1 MQITESKLRQ
11 TVQQL
16 LKEEVHGTIATVQH
30 GSRQP
35 PEDFIKTFENESGLV
50 SWQVNKGAGS
60 MYGHGLYTVWSKTDH
75 QTYRGGY
82 GNWIYKFKVNLY
94 GFIIFDKAICEK
106 VYGSSLSP
114 AEQLKKI
121 GKKHLLN
128 RFDALTKENLEEPPA
143 NMKKSSVMAVATSK
157 YLAGNVNG
165 IVFFGSNDGPV
176 VLIYDPNI
184 VTPMSY
190 AKLEDAKNDIWTKWN
205 PTEIKR
211 SLSRSAQAGTIADPE
226 RLQKAPAINSE
237 KVYASL
243 LKANYNNPA
252 NVKRLKES
260 DYATKI
266 ILTNDPL
273 TSLAILKILSDEDNS
288 AIRANIARRTNLSE
302 DLLIKLSNDEDP
314 DVRAEI
320 AINADTPRGVLL
332 KLAADDD
339 YYIVTSAVV
348 SNLAIYEPENF
359 DILEKLASSS
369 DPRIREKIGAK
380 KETPP
385 EILVKLSDDLSSDV
399 LYAVA
404 AHKKTPQEIL
414 VKLSD
419 DLSTAVRNVI
429 ATREDAP
436 KHSLIKLADDRSP
449 NVRKNVALNRNAPLE
464 ALEKLAN
471 DDVARVLIS
480 VADNRNVTKE
490 ILMKLSNSPIGLVR
504 LAAIRNLKDLNL
516 AEQRI
521 RQLVKLIAI

>member
-1 MQITESKLRQ
+1 MQITELKLRQ

-30 GSRQP
+30 GSRQS

-60 MYGHGLYTVWSKTDH
+60 LYGHGLYTVWSKTDH

-82 GNWIYKFKVNLY
+82 GDWIYKFKVNLY
-94 GFIIFDKAICEK
+94 GFIIFDKAVCEK

-128 RFDALTKENLEEPPA
+128 RLDDNTKEILEQPPA
-143 NMKKSSVMAVATSK
+143 NMKRSSSAAVLTSK

-211 SLSRSAQAGTIADPE
+211 SLSRSAQAGTIADAE
-226 RLQKAPAINSE
+226 RLQKAPVINSE
-237 KVYASL
+237 KFYASL

-260 DYATKI
+260 DYSMKI
-266 ILTNDPL
+266 ILTHDPL
-273 TSLAILKILSDEDNS
+273 TSLAILKILSDEDDS

-302 DLLIKLSNDEDP
+302 DLLIKLSNDKEP

-320 AINADTPRGVLL
+320 AINTDTPKEVLL
-332 KLAADDD
+332 KLADDD
-339 YYIVTSAVV
+339 YYDVTSGVAR
-348 SNLAIYEPENF
+348 NFLIYQTENF
-359 DILEKLASSS
+359 DILEKLANSH
-369 DPRIREKIGAK
+369 DPRIRVIIAVR
-380 KETPP
+380 KETPT
-385 EILVKLSDDLSSDV
+385 EILAKLSDDLSSDV
-399 LYAVA
+399 RYEVA
-404 AHKKTPQEIL
+404 INKKTPQETL

-419 DLSTAVRNVI
+419 DLSASIRNAI

-436 KHSLIKLADDRSP
+436 KHLLIKLADDQSP
-449 NVRKNVALNRNAPLE
+449 TVRKNVALNRNAPLE

-480 VADNRNVTKE
+480 VADNKNVTKE
-490 ILMKLSNSPIGLVR
+490 ILMKLSNSNIGLVR